1 MQRTVPWAI
10 VAVFPLAILVMVTEF
25 QPESSASLQ
34 VLAAESGA
42 VAFLRKYWWAI
53 LIAAVSAQLLYFLLA
68 ALRNRG
74 LAAGARF
81 IWVVAMLLA
90 GPIAVPVY
98 WWANSAHR
106 E

>member
-1 MQRTVPWAI
+1 MQRTLPWAI
-10 VAVFPLAILVMVTEF
+10 IAFFPLAALVIVTAF

-34 VLAAESGA
+34 ALAAESRA
-42 VAFLRKYWWAI
+42 VAFLLKYWWAI
-53 LIAAVSAQLLYFLLA
+53 LFSAVSAQLLYFLVA

-74 LAAGARF
+74 LAAGFRF
-81 IWVVAMLLA
+81 IWVVAMLLV